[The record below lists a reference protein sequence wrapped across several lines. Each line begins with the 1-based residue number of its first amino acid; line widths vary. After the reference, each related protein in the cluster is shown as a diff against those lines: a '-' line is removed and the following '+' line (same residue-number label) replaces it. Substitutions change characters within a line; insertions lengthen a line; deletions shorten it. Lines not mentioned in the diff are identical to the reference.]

1 MVRRGLVLGLT
12 WASWFWSHGTRVGVP
27 ALTPFIRQHFSAST
41 VEAAAVPGLLN
52 TGFYVSTFFSG
63 LLPAKIGFRNV
74 VVLAAV
80 GAGAALLL
88 SGFFDNI
95 WLLYVSMAL
104 TGVFLSLHLPSAIPW
119 LGQLYRGS
127 RQGFYIGV
135 HESAAPTGQTLGPV
149 ILSLLY
155 VAFTHTYSLAAWA
168 MIPLAAG
175 IALILISRKP
185 ASQKVEGDN
194 ATMAAVKKAPIA
206 LLTAVTVANLVGN
219 LGVVAIIPLH
229 LVDSFGLD
237 KAYVAFLVG
246 LSRALGIVGQ
256 PIGGILHDR
265 YGFTKVAI
273 TVTALN
279 FASNAYLAFAPY
291 SLVYPLAM
299 TLQATATAMYFPIL
313 YSYIVRL
320 QGPAA
325 SKSLGRIL
333 SIAGIIGPTLTPIL
347 TGYLAQTIGYTVA
360 LSYPL
365 ALAGLGLAVLLTNVK
380 KL

>member
-1 MVRRGLVLGLT
+1 LRRGWVLSLT
-12 WASWFWSHGTRVGVP
+12 WVSWFWSHGTRVGVP

-41 VEAAAVPGLLN
+41 AETAAVPGLLN

-63 LLPAKIGFRNV
+63 LLPARAGFRNV

-80 GAGAALLL
+80 GSGLALMLA
-88 SGFFDNI
+88 SFSDNI
-95 WLLYVSMAL
+95 WLLYISMAL
-104 TGVFLSLHLPSAIPW
+104 TGLFLSLHLPSAIPW
-119 LGQLYRGS
+119 LGQLYKGA

-135 HESAAPTGQTLGPV
+135 HESAAPSGQTLGPV

-155 VAFTHTYSLAAWA
+155 VALSHTYSLAVWA
-168 MIPLAAG
+168 VIPLIAG
-175 IALILISRKP
+175 IALVLVSRET
-185 ASQKVEGDN
+185 ATLKVERGDGG
-194 ATMAAVKKAPIA
+194 TAVARRAPVA

-256 PIGGILHDR
+256 PVGGILHDK

-273 TVTALN
+273 AVTALN

-291 SLVYPLAM
+291 TLAYPLAM

-325 SKSLGRIL
+325 SKSLGRIM
-333 SIAGIIGPTLTPIL
+333 SVAGIVGPTTTPIL
-347 TGYLAQTIGYTVA
+347 AGFLAENLGYTAA

-365 ALAGLGLAVLLTNVK
+365 VLAGVGLATLLLNVRR
-380 KL
+380 L